1 MYFAGYNDY
10 ELIYLVNEGSERAL
24 NVLYQK
30 YYIYIYKVAAKYI
43 PRGDKKNDLIQEGLM
58 LLNQSIKRFNPRFD
72 ISFYAYFSIVLKRG
86 FLRLLQNGYYYSK
99 DVVDNDYVLHE
110 PDCLTKSLE
119 VNMLRRY
126 LSSELDINIYDEC
139 IVGNLNAKAFSKIY
153 NVDYNEVYKRRKAI
167 LLRLKKI
174 LTNL

>member
-72 ISFYAYFSIVLKRG
+72 KYLLSILTS
-86 FLRLLQNGYYYSK
+86 RLLVKQSGS
-99 DVVDNDYVLHE
+99 
-110 PDCLTKSLE
+110 CRT
-119 VNMLRRY
+119 
-126 LSSELDINIYDEC
+126 
-139 IVGNLNAKAFSKIY
+139 
-153 NVDYNEVYKRRKAI
+153 
-167 LLRLKKI
+167 
-174 LTNL
+174 